1 MKLSKTRANSRIT
14 PSALAFFAS
23 FTTLAKIFVVSLL
36 VRDQSVAWPYLL
48 LALTQISAFSLGA
61 GILAFVLAPVLQRHV
76 AALLF
81 GLASGLIGTA
91 AYMTSAA

>member
-1 MKLSKTRANSRIT
+1 LKLSTTRAKFRLT

-36 VRDQSVAWPYLL
+36 VRDRSVDWTDLL
-48 LALTQISAFSLGA
+48 FALIGIAAFSLGA
-61 GILAFVLAPVLQRHV
+61 GLLAFVLAPVLQRHL

-81 GLASGLIGTA
+81 GLLFGLVGAVTYIRIA
-91 AYMTSAA
+91 A

>member
-1 MKLSKTRANSRIT
+1 MKLSKTGATSRLT

-36 VRDQSVAWPYLL
+36 VRDQSVGWPYLL
-48 LALTQISAFSLGA
+48 LALTRISTFSLGA
-61 GILAFVLAPVLQRHV
+61 GLLAFVLAPVLQRHL

-81 GLASGLIGTA
+81 GLLLALVGAVTYIRIA
-91 AYMTSAA
+91 A

>member
-1 MKLSKTRANSRIT
+1 MKLSNTRAKPRLA

-36 VRDQSVAWPYLL
+36 VRDQSVTWPYLL
-48 LALTQISAFSLGA
+48 LALTQILVFSLGA
-61 GILAFVLAPVLQRHV
+61 GLFAFILAPVLQRHA

-81 GLASGLIGTA
+81 GLAFAVIGA
-91 AYMTSAA
+91 AVYITSAA

>member
-1 MKLSKTRANSRIT
+1 MKLSKTGARTRLT

-36 VRDQSVAWPYLL
+36 VRDQSVDWTYVLF
-48 LALTQISAFSLGA
+48 ALTRILAFSLGA
-61 GILAFVLAPVLQRHV
+61 GLLAFVFAPVLQRHL

-81 GLASGLIGTA
+81 GLLLGLMGAGAYIRIA
-91 AYMTSAA
+91 A